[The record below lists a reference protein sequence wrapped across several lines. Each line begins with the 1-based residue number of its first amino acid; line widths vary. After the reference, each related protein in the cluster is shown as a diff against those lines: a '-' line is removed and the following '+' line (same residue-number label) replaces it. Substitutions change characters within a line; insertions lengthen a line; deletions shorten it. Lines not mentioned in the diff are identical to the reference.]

1 MRLKIDEEV
10 YRLHIQLTMILTK
23 VVDERI
29 IHLSRVL
36 EKETMSMGLKCNVL
50 AQGHIVAAMNDIAT
64 LVRLTDN
71 VLGYQTSMNTAT
83 HVLWERSNTFC

>member
-1 MRLKIDEEV
+1 
-10 YRLHIQLTMILTK
+10 
-23 VVDERI
+23 
-29 IHLSRVL
+29 
-36 EKETMSMGLKCNVL
+36 MSMGLKCNVL
-50 AQGHIVAAMNDIAT
+50 AEGNVVAAMNDIAT